1 MLNREYRRRCM
12 REHMKET
19 GQIMP
24 SGLRRT
30 LTYLAGV
37 AALFLGAIIIA
48 VFILVRC
55 FGFRSDLGWHS
66 GLMFYLMWTPI
77 LFIAYT
83 RRFWSVPHQ
92 MFLVDMLCRAALC
105 GVLFPIL
112 QFFLC
117 LFFYAVL
124 GDSGLWDIFGTPG
137 IYVMALAISVIV
149 SIALTRI
156 CIVPWSLKQPQGEAA
171 SSPSITQLHR
181 VTAK

>member
-1 MLNREYRRRCM
+1 ME
-12 REHMKET
+12 ET
-19 GQIMP
+19 GQTMP

-30 LTYLAGV
+30 LTYLAGL

-48 VFILVRC
+48 VFVFVRY

-66 GLMFYLMWTPI
+66 DLMFYLMWTPI

-83 RRFWSVPHQ
+83 RRFWSVPHR
-92 MFLVDMLCRAALC
+92 MFLVDMLCRAVLC

-124 GDSGLWDIFGTPG
+124 GDSGLWDIFGTTG
-137 IYVMALAISVIV
+137 IYVMALVISIIL

-156 CIVPWSLKQPQGEAA
+156 CIVPWPLKQPQGDIA
-171 SSPSITQLHR
+171 SSPPTNQLHR
-181 VTAK
+181 